1 MGRCKIKRT
10 GPPRVLVL
18 SQFYWPE
25 PAFYA
30 TSVAE
35 DLVDAGANVQVLTGY
50 PNRPGGEIYQGYRQR
65 INFQEER
72 EGVTINRVPLAI
84 SHSSK
89 AVERIVSF
97 ISFASTATTAIKL
110 ARLADVVYVYAT
122 PMTAAIPAQIWNLL
136 FGTRY
141 VLHVQ
146 DLWPESVTESG
157 MLNSRANRVA
167 TAALG
172 PWLRRAYAGAAHVF
186 AISPGMGAKLV
197 ERGASSARTSVIFN
211 WADEKNI
218 VGKRPD
224 SREAKGLVLAYAGNL
239 GRMQSLDTLIEA
251 VKVLKDIP
259 NLSLRI
265 AGGGVEEE
273 HLKEISKGIGNIEFI
288 GRIERSEI
296 HELYQESDFQLVTLR
311 DLPIFRVTVP
321 SKLQASLASSVPVIT
336 TVQGDVAKLVER
348 YNAGFVAAPED
359 VASLADAIER
369 AARTTAVERRAM
381 GENARRLYDDL
392 MGSEAGLKEI
402 RDVLFKQACESRE
415 SGAG

>member
-1 MGRCKIKRT
+1 MSRYKPKRA
-10 GPPRVLVL
+10 GGPRVLVV
-18 SQFYWPE
+18 SQFFWPE
-25 PAFYA
+25 PAYYA

-35 DLVDAGANVQVLTGY
+35 YLAEVGANVQVLTGY
-50 PNRPGGEIYQGYRQR
+50 PNRPGGKIYQGYRQR
-65 INFQEER
+65 FRFQEQR
-72 EGVTINRVPLAI
+72 GNVTITRVPLAI

-89 AVERIVSF
+89 AIERIGNFVSF
-97 ISFASTATTAIKL
+97 AITATSAIKL
-110 ARLADVVYVYAT
+110 ARRVDVVYVYAT

-146 DLWPESVTESG
+146 DLWPESVTGSG

-172 PWLRRAYAGAAHVF
+172 PWLRRAYARAAHVF

-197 ERGASSARTSVIFN
+197 ERGASAERTSVVFN

-218 VGKRPD
+218 VRKRQDGAEGD
-224 SREAKGLVLAYAGNL
+224 SLVLGYAGNL

-251 VKVLKDIP
+251 VKSLKDVP
-259 NLSLRI
+259 RLSLRI

-273 HLKEISKGIGNIEFI
+273 RLKRIAEGHENINFI
-288 GRIERSEI
+288 GHVERSEI
-296 HELYQESDFQLVTLR
+296 HGLYQESDFQLVTLR

-336 TVQGDVAKLVER
+336 TVQGDVAKLVEE
-348 YNAGFVAAPED
+348 YNAGFVAVPED
-359 VASLADAIER
+359 IASLAEAIKR
-369 AARTTAVERRAM
+369 AAQTTAFERRTM

-392 MGSEAGLKEI
+392 MGREIGLKQI
-402 RDVLFKQACESRE
+402 GDVLLRQALESRNLR
-415 SGAG
+415 AG